1 MTPSDGQVDDTTIT
15 AEALRRLMLGGE
27 ARVVDIRAP
36 SEFNGELGHVDGAK
50 SVPSPLVL
58 AAAVEWD
65 KSQPIVL
72 VCRNGLRAPRLAQ
85 ELRALGFQR
94 VLTLAGGMLAWDDA
108 GMPVSRRD

>member
-1 MTPSDGQVDDTTIT
+1 MTPSDGTVDETTLT
-15 AEALRRLMLGGE
+15 AEALRRLLLGG
-27 ARVVDIRAP
+27 AVRVVDIRAP
-36 SEFNGELGHVDGAK
+36 SEFNGELGHVDGAE

-58 AAAVEWD
+58 AAAAAWD
-65 KSQPIVL
+65 KGQTVVL
-72 VCRNGLRAPRLAQ
+72 VCRNGLRSPRLAL